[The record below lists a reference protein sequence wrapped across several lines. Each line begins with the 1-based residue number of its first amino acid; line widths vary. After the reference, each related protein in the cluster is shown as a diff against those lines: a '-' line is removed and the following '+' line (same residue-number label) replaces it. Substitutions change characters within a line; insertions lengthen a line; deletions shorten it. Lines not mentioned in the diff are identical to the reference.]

1 MTTVSCTRCALRGKT
16 KVGYRT
22 TFSAS
27 CAFSSPAAFTT
38 PGGEPVVRE
47 EVDLCSACRSDAAME
62 NSKALSRRK
71 GRGPKPPGFTS

>member
-27 CAFSSPAAFTT
+27 CAFTT
-38 PGGEPVVRE
+38 PAKESMVHE
-47 EVDLCSACRSDAAME
+47 EVDLCSACRCDAAME